1 MWPRRIVLSI
11 PFWSLRRSVRSSRDS
26 RLLRKHTP
34 RSLPPPNKSSTSR
47 SRASLDKNTQF
58 RTQSRKSQAE
68 NLSSTL
74 RDTPPQH
81 NTLLAPVHIPE
92 DPGAVLEDGHP
103 ATKILA
109 NSGLVVQ
116 RQLEMMNVLLGF
128 EQANRYTI
136 FDAQGNLVGYMAEQD
151 TGLGNTLSRQFLHT
165 HRPFV
170 THVFDIHQNEVL
182 RFHRPFFWINS
193 RIRVYD
199 PLKAA
204 SNKNY
209 RPTEGLSG
217 GAARLS
223 SLDHS
228 QMRVVGE
235 AHQEWALLRR
245 KYNLFL
251 SHEVPVQE
259 TKLSSEAIVFSSSG
273 LSQAQQTQVS
283 LQSGGS
289 SQAQR
294 VHFAYV
300 DEPMLSW
307 GFALR
312 TSNAQLIGSVNRS
325 FAGFAREIFT
335 DTGVYALRMDSAG
348 LEEDQSRGNAP
359 LSPAKRAAIPP
370 MTLDQRAIML
380 ATAVTID
387 FDYFSRHSGRP
398 GILPYGV
405 VGLGGVGTEGMA
417 GGAAA
422 GMAGAGT
429 LAGYEAMRR
438 STQGEQEQGHD
449 QAQISPE
456 EENVGNESPW
466 DRQGHN
472 YWEDSPERDPFK
484 NNEYNGQSDANDDS
498 GDSWSDFF

>member
-26 RLLRKHTP
+26 RLLRKQTP
-34 RSLPPPNKSSTSR
+34 RSLPPPSKSSTSR
-47 SRASLDKNTQF
+47 SRASLDKNTEF
-58 RTQSRKSQAE
+58 RTQSRRSQAE

-74 RDTPPQH
+74 RDTAPQH

-92 DPGAVLEDGHP
+92 DPGAVLKDGHP

-116 RQLEMMNVLLGF
+116 RQLEMMNVLLYATYISFTWSG
-128 EQANRYTI
+128 T
-136 FDAQGNLVGYMAEQD
+136 DQD
-151 TGLGNTLSRQFLHT
+151 EEDLNKQINIQFLM
-165 HRPFV
+165 PKGIYFIV
-170 THVFDIHQNEVL
+170 
-182 RFHRPFFWINS
+182 RFSWINS

-199 PLKAA
+199 PLEAA
-204 SNKNY
+204 SNKIY
-209 RPTEGLSG
+209 RPTEGLLG

-251 SHEVPVQE
+251 FHEVPVQE
-259 TKLSSEAIVFSSSG
+259 TKLSSKAIVFPSSG
-273 LSQAQQTQVS
+273 LSQAQQPQVS
-283 LQSGGS
+283 LQSGGP

-307 GFALR
+307 DFALR
-312 TSNAQLIGSVNRS
+312 TSNAQLIGSVNRN

-348 LEEDQSRGNAP
+348 LEDDQSRGNAS
-359 LSPAKRAAIPP
+359 LSPAKRAAMPP

-387 FDYFSRHSGRP
+387 FDYFSRHSGSP

-405 VGLGGVGTEGMA
+405 VGLGGVGTEG
-417 GGAAA
+417 
-422 GMAGAGT
+422 
-429 LAGYEAMRR
+429 YEAMRR
-438 STQGEQEQGHD
+438 GTQGEQEQGHD

-472 YWEDSPERDPFK
+472 YWEDSPEGDPFK
-484 NNEYNGQSDANDDS
+484 NNEYNGQSDVNDDS